1 MTFLQLC
8 QRLRQEVGA
17 AGSGPA
23 NVISQSGEYARLVSW
38 VQQAWLE
45 IQLSRDNLGFAWK
58 EGAVEVDAD
67 FREFSPPSDFQNWDE
82 DTLRLAGHELR
93 YLPWDEFRERYRED
107 SGRKHPSII
116 TITPAGTFKL
126 DTTPEADNQ
135 HITFEYWRTAQT
147 LTESEDVPRLPE
159 LYHLLIVYRA
169 MINYGMYENAPEV
182 VTAGREAERPI
193 MRDLLRNY
201 LPKIELGEPLA

>member
-23 NVISQSGEYARLVSW
+23 NVVSQSGEYARLVSW
-38 VQQAWLE
+38 VQQAWTE
-45 IQLSRDNLGFAWK
+45 IQLSRQNWGFAWK
-58 EGAVEVDAD
+58 EGEVVVDAD
-67 FREFSPPSDFQNWDE
+67 FREFSPPADFHAWDE
-82 DTLRLAGHELR
+82 RTLRLAGKELR
-93 YLPWDEFRERYRED
+93 YLPWDEFRERYRDD
-107 SGRKHPSII
+107 SGHTHPTYI
-116 TITPAGTFKL
+116 TITPSGSFKL

-135 HITFEYWRTAQT
+135 YITFEYWRKAQI

-169 MINYGMYENAPEV
+169 MINYGMYENAAEV
-182 VTAGREAERPI
+182 VTAGREAERPL